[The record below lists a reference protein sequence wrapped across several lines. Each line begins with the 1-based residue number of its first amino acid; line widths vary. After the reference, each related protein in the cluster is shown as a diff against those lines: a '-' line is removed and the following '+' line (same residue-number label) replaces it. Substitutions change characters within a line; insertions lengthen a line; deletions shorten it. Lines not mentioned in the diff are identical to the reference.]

1 MPAEGELFKVVV
13 VVPGAPRG
21 KGRPRT
27 AVIAGRAQIYTDAK
41 TRSEEG
47 AVRTFASAA
56 MAGRPPYDGA
66 VSLRMCAY
74 RQMPQ
79 AFSAKKRAAAERGE
93 IVPVS
98 RPDFD
103 NFAKL
108 AADAINGI
116 VLRDDAQIV
125 TAIVHKR
132 YSDQP
137 RLVIDVRSFAT
148 TVASASARSEAA

>member
-1 MPAEGELFKVVV
+1 MPTEGELFKVVI

-47 AVRTFASAA
+47 AVRTFAVAA
-56 MAGRPPYDGA
+56 MAEAGESFPYEGA
-66 VSLRMCAY
+66 VILRMCAY
-74 RQMPQ
+74 RQMPR
-79 AFSAKKRAAAERGE
+79 AFSAKKREAAERGE

-98 RPDFD
+98 RPDVD
-103 NFAKL
+103 NVTKL

-137 RLVIDVRSFAT
+137 RLVIIVKSFGTGADGT
-148 TVASASARSEAA
+148 R